1 MVSISKMLGGSTS
14 RSLIAGALLLG
25 GDLPAIAVA
34 AGPDVSVFDANATP
48 PAVTRVI
55 GPVKSY
61 ACRAAQ
67 GSDGQLEAI
76 QRLKQRAS
84 SEGATA
90 VVNLSVKVR
99 VSTTAYLRGSG
110 FPNPCRFETDVKGTA
125 VVLTA
130 TQTG

>member
-1 MVSISKMLGGSTS
+1 MVSIGKMLGGSAS
-14 RSLIAGALLLG
+14 GSLIVGALVLG
-25 GDLPAIAVA
+25 GSLPATA
-34 AGPDVSVFDANATP
+34 AGPDVPVFSANAAQ
-48 PAVTRVI
+48 PAVARVI
-55 GPVKSY
+55 GQVKGF
-61 ACRAAQ
+61 ACRTAQ
-67 GSDGQLEAI
+67 VADAEPEAI
-76 QRLKQRAS
+76 ERLKQRAV

-99 VSTTAYLRGSG
+99 MSPTAYLRGSG

>member
-1 MVSISKMLGGSTS
+1 MVSINKMLGGSAGRT
-14 RSLIAGALLLG
+14 LIAGAFLLG
-25 GDLPAIAVA
+25 GGLPAIAVA
-34 AGPDVSVFDANATP
+34 AGPDVPVFDATATP

-55 GPVKSY
+55 GPVKSF

-67 GSDGQLEAI
+67 GPDGQLEAI
-76 QRLKQRAS
+76 QRLKQRAV

-90 VVNLSVKVR
+90 VVNLRVKVR
-99 VSTTAYLRGSG
+99 MSTTAYLRGSG

>member
-1 MVSISKMLGGSTS
+1 M
-14 RSLIAGALLLG
+14 AGALLLG
-25 GDLPAIAVA
+25 ACLPAFAVA
-34 AGPDVSVFDANATP
+34 AGSDVPVFNANAAA
-48 PAVTRVI
+48 PAVARVV
-55 GPVKSY
+55 GPVNGF
-61 ACRAAQ
+61 ACRPSATA
-67 GSDGQLEAI
+67 DGQLEAI
-76 QRLKQRAS
+76 EKLKQRAA

-99 VSTTAYLRGSG
+99 MSATAYLRGSG